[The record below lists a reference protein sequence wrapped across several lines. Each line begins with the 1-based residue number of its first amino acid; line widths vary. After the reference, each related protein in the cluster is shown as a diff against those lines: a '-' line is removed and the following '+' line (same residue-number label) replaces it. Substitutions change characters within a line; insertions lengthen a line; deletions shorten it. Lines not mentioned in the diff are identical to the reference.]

1 MALNLMKA
9 VENFGEG
16 LAVVVHGRV
25 SVFAPKTTVRSPQKN
40 WYQHFSP
47 KDCSRACG
55 AFAWPQNSGRAG
67 SALAVW
73 PARRLTMAGFGK

>member
-1 MALNLMKA
+1 MAFNLMKA
-9 VENFGEG
+9 AENFGEG

-40 WYQHFSP
+40 RYQHFSP
-47 KDCSRACG
+47 MDCSRARG

-73 PARRLTMAGFGK
+73 SARRPTVADFGK